1 MNDAPAENPSPA
13 DSLEEFD
20 ATQLARLVAGATDEQ
35 LAEGMSDLE
44 ARERTL
50 GEIFRRMAEHADP
63 AKAKG
68 NDAVIHWKI
77 LDRPGGGY
85 DHYEVVLQGGECTV
99 SDQPSGEPRV
109 TFKIGPVDFLR
120 LVSGNANG
128 PMLFMTGKLKIEG
141 DLMFASTMTSLFRIP
156 SASGPA
162 AGAGAE
168 TARAGG
174 PAAGATDTGGGE
186 PSGAG
191 TGEAP

>member
-1 MNDAPAENPSPA
+1 MNDAPAENVSTDA
-13 DSLEEFD
+13 LGEFD

-35 LAEGMSDLE
+35 LAEGMSDPE
-44 ARERTL
+44 GRERTL
-50 GEIFRRMAEHADP
+50 GEIFRRMAEHTDP

-68 NDAVIHWKI
+68 NDAVIHWKV

-85 DHYEVVLQGGECTV
+85 DHYEVVLENGECTV
-99 SDQPSGEPRV
+99 SDQPSRDPRV

-156 SASGPA
+156 SAGGA
-162 AGAGAE
+162 AAPGAGADS
-168 TARAGG
+168 AGG
-174 PAAGATDTGGGE
+174 PAS
-186 PSGAG
+186 SGAG
-191 TGEAP
+191 TGETP